1 MMNQPSVIHSDA
13 DIMGGTPV
21 FRGTRVPFQTL
32 MDYLEAGHPL
42 ENFLDDFP
50 TVSRVQA
57 IAALEEAKDA
67 VLAHALAAWIECLPK
82 KLKRG
87 LAGHEVKTVP
97 ECGDDWH
104 RKTLYS
110 AVFHIAYSFTKRF
123 SHDNHRHPK
132 PYDSNTR

>member
-1 MMNQPSVIHSDA
+1 MPTPALQRRGIRVARSDETPNVPQLTPANKQVTMMNKPSVIHSDA

-67 VLAHALAAWIECLPK
+67 VLAHALAA
-82 KLKRG
+82 
-87 LAGHEVKTVP
+87 
-97 ECGDDWH
+97 
-104 RKTLYS
+104 
-110 AVFHIAYSFTKRF
+110 
-123 SHDNHRHPK
+123 
-132 PYDSNTR
+132 